1 MKKYL
6 KILLLLVMVVSVL
19 CTSVSALTYSSEY
32 IMSKMA
38 YISQGDP
45 GKLTVHF
52 HVTGMDMMD
61 TIGAKTITIFE
72 LGGSTPSPATDH
84 IVKVF
89 QSETTPGMTVSGTF
103 SYSGTVSFS
112 AEAGVSY
119 YALILFYA
127 AKDGGSDSM
136 PYITSAYKAS

>member
-32 IMSKMA
+32 IMSVSA
-38 YISQGDP
+38 YVSQVDP
-45 GKLTVHF
+45 GELTVHF
-52 HVTGMDMMD
+52 HINGMHTMD
-61 TIGAKTITIFE
+61 TIGAKTITVFE

-89 QSETTPGMTVSGTF
+89 QYETTLEMTGSETSF
-103 SYSGTVSFS
+103 YFNSVSFS

-119 YALILFYA
+119 YALVLFYA
-127 AKDGGSDSM
+127 ASGDGSDTF
-136 PYITSAYKAS
+136 PYITTACKAS

>member
-32 IMSKMA
+32 IMAVRA
-38 YISQGDP
+38 YVSQGDS
-45 GKLTVHF
+45 GELTVHF
-52 HVTGMDMMD
+52 QIIGMDTMD
-61 TIGAKTITIFE
+61 TIGAKTITVFE

-89 QSETTPGMTVSGTF
+89 QSATTPEMTVSGTF
-103 SYSGTVSFS
+103 TYSGTVSFS

-119 YALILFYA
+119 YALVLFYA
-127 AKDGGSDSM
+127 AKDGGSDSK
-136 PYITSAYKAS
+136 PYITTACKAS